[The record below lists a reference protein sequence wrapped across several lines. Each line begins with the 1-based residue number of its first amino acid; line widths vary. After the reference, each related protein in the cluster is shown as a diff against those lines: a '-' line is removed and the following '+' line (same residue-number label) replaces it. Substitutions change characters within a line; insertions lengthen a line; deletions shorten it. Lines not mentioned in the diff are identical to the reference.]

1 MKKVVITIIMFAIAI
16 GLVIGVIV
24 PIATHGKTTGQTV
37 KTGMTNIDG
46 SVSTLMQPIN

>member
-16 GLVIGVIV
+16 GLIIGVIV
-24 PIATHGKTTGQTV
+24 PIATHGKTTGQTA
-37 KTGMTNIDG
+37 KNGMTSIDG